1 MLKIH
6 RFILNNKGNNMATFK
21 GNAVTLA
28 GKEVKVGDKAPKV
41 DLVAGDL
48 SLKSVGG
55 ASGKYQVINVV
66 PSLDTGVC
74 ATQTRKFN
82 EKAASLPNTEVFV
95 VSLDLP
101 FAQGRFCSTEG
112 IKNVVA
118 LSDFR
123 NKEFGNAYGVILAD
137 SPLQGLLTRSVF
149 VVNPNGEVVHKEIV
163 SEITTEPNY
172 DAALNAVK

>member
-6 RFILNNKGNNMATFK
+6 RFILNDKGNNMATFK

-137 SPLQGLLTRSVF
+137 SPLQGLLTRAVF